1 MGVSGALHRIADQAR
16 RPRPPAAIDALAD
29 GRAALWAAEPHAPS
43 AEPLIYAIG
52 DIHGM
57 DGLLAEMLSAIE
69 ADAAARAR
77 PATVVFLGDVVNRGP
92 QTRQVLDRLADGP
105 SRPGQQWIVLRGNHE
120 QAMLDAVTMGDEVI
134 FRRWMK
140 MGGMESL
147 ASYGGT
153 RKHATPARA
162 RDLIDP
168 AHVEFLATLPLTHVV
183 GDHLFVHA
191 GVEPGVPLEQ
201 QRARKLMTIRGAF
214 LKKAHR
220 LPYMVVHGHTPTVG
234 DPLLGPG
241 RIGVD
246 TGACSTGIL
255 TAVAIGPNA
264 GERRFLR
271 VGARVKR

>member
-1 MGVSGALHRIADQAR
+1 
-16 RPRPPAAIDALAD
+16 
-29 GRAALWAAEPHAPS
+29 LWAAEPDAPS
-43 AEPLIYAIG
+43 AEPLVYAVG

-57 DGLLAEMLSAIE
+57 DDLLAEMLAVIE
-69 ADAAARAR
+69 SDAAARRRLAV
-77 PATVVFLGDVVNRGP
+77 VVFLGDVVNRGP
-92 QTRQVLDRLADGP
+92 HTRQVLDRLAAGP
-105 SRPGQQWIVLRGNHE
+105 SRPGQHWIVLRGNHE
-120 QAMLDAVTMGDEVI
+120 QAMLDAVTMGDEAS

-153 RKHATPARA
+153 RKHATPDRA

-168 AHVEFLATLPLTHVV
+168 VHVGFLATLPLTHVV

-191 GVEPGVPLEQ
+191 GVEPGVPLHQ
-201 QRARKLMTIRGAF
+201 QRPRKLMTIRGAF

-220 LPYMVVHGHTPTVG
+220 LPYMVVHGHTPTIG

-246 TGACSTGIL
+246 TGACTTGIL
-255 TAVAIGPNA
+255 TAVAIGPHA

-271 VGARVKR
+271 VGGRVKR